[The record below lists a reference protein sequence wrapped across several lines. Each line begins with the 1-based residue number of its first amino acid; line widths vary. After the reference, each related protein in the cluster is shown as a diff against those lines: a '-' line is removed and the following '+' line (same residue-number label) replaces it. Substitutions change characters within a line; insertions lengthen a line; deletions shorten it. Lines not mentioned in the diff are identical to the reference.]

1 MAKDDFKDDL
11 ENGEEFEV
19 LILIDDDGQE
29 HSFELIAEL
38 EMRATVMCSGAH
50 RRRVRDEEEE
60 EVEITILRA
69 TYDEEGNMYLA
80 DIEDDEEWEKWPM
93 RGRSYWRARRSN
105 KEAISASLFY

>member
-38 EMRATVMCSGAH
+38 EMEGNSYVVVAPIDEEFE
-50 RRRVRDEEEE
+50 DEEEE

-80 DIEDDEEWEKWPM
+80 DIEDDEEWEKVADAWQELLE
-93 RGRSYWRARRSN
+93 S
-105 KEAISASLFY
+105 EAVE